1 MRELSKV
8 NLVGAAQPL
17 KQLGSAAQKQTTQK
31 LTQPLKFADKTQTQK
46 QEAKQA
52 QNQELKVVQDTMQ
65 DLRTEQRT
73 EQRQDLRQEQR
84 QEQRQDLRTEQ
95 RQDLRTEQRTEQ
107 RQDLRQEQRQNL
119 VQVLRQ
125 EQRLD
130 LLQKQG
136 QGQKRKAKPKQMK
149 FKRGKTSGSAFAL
162 PDLFYASKS
171 ERLYGKATA
180 PSIRRKET
188 REAIS
193 HYGFR
198 LKTVEQLENKAPT
211 QNKGKGLLTN
221 FANKFSLKGNKVKI
235 RTGGLGL

>member
-52 QNQELKVVQDTMQ
+52 QNQELKVVQDTM
-65 DLRTEQRT
+65 
-73 EQRQDLRQEQR
+73 
-84 QEQRQDLRTEQ
+84 
-95 RQDLRTEQRTEQ
+95 QDLRTEQRTEQ